1 MCKGGGKPVQLEMV
15 MRREGRMTFLVK
27 AVKSAWPS
35 HLAGACVGAVGSAG
49 NNFPAS
55 YKA

>member
-1 MCKGGGKPVQLEMV
+1 MQLEMV